1 MTKLKLRE
9 FLRKGY
15 DGLTGMISSNRASFA
30 FLIGLLA
37 TVLVYRIQLT
47 IGLFTHPVKP
57 FDFNPEQHPV
67 WFTLAY
73 LPYDLVFILGCFLL
87 SWLLSRMTYFFKQD
101 KAISFLKISGFILL
115 PLVLMMMLLVH
126 GVHGRL
132 LFDVQTGLDN
142 SVIKETFS
150 GISFIETIRLI
161 EIRDYLFLL
170 LPFTLFWLVLLSP
183 LRLRVW
189 VVRVSILLV
198 IFLSSLSLLAAHGRS
213 KDVPDE
219 IRLNPGLFLLSDVAE
234 DVFFTYSVKDQNIKR

>member
-57 FDFNPEQHPV
+57 FDFNPAQHPA

-73 LPYDLVFILGCFLL
+73 LPSDLVFVLVCFLV
-87 SWLLSRMTYFFKQD
+87 SWLVSRMTYFFKQG
-101 KAISFLKISGFILL
+101 KAISFLKISGLILL
-115 PLVLMMMLLVH
+115 HLALMIMLLVH

-132 LFDVQTGLDN
+132 LFDVQTGLDI
-142 SVIKETFS
+142 SAIKEAFS
-150 GISFIETIRLI
+150 GISLLETLKFIEIK
-161 EIRDYLFLL
+161 DYLFLFF
-170 LPFTLFWLVLLSP
+170 PFALFWLLLLSP
-183 LRLRVW
+183 LRLTIRM
-189 VVRVSILLV
+189 VRSSILLFL
-198 IFLSSLSLLAAHGRS
+198 FLSSLSILTTHGRAR
-213 KDVPDE
+213 DVPDE
-219 IRLNPGLFLLSDVAE
+219 IRLNPVSYTHLTLP
-234 DVFFTYSVKDQNIKR
+234 TKRIV